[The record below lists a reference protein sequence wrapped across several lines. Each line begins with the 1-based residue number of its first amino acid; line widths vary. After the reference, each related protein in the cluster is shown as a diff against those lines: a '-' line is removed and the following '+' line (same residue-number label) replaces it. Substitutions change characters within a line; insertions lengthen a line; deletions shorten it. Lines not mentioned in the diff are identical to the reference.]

1 MSHDICLLGND
12 LQADASRKTLTVA
25 ATDTR
30 SSIAVGA
37 QLGVYHGD
45 ELALQGITNIT
56 AAKQA
61 WRCPVLEHPP
71 TTYCVVPGWT
81 GRPQ

>member
-1 MSHDICLLGND
+1 M
-12 LQADASRKTLTVA
+12 LTVA

-30 SSIAVGA
+30 SSIDVGA

-45 ELALQGITNIT
+45 ELALQGITTIT

-61 WRCPVLEHPP
+61 WRSPVLLEHAQA
-71 TTYCVVPGWT
+71 TARCCVLPS
-81 GRPQ
+81 

>member
-1 MSHDICLLGND
+1 M
-12 LQADASRKTLTVA
+12 QADAARRTLTVA

-30 SSIAVGA
+30 SSIAVGG

-45 ELALQGITNIT
+45 ELALQGLTAIT

-61 WRCPVLEHPP
+61 WQSLPTPIIPP
-71 TTYCVVPGWT
+71 CRSQNRYLTQAEIGMPI
-81 GRPQ
+81 